1 MSSPKAGL
9 RVAAFVF
16 GVMCLGHLW
25 RIWSGLEARIGTLDI
40 PMWLSVGAVVVS
52 GGLSVWLWR
61 LSSKS

>member
-1 MSSPKAGL
+1 MSSPKTGL

-25 RIWSGLEARIGTLDI
+25 RIWSGLEVRIGTLDM
-40 PMWLSVGAVVVS
+40 PMGLSIGAVVVS
-52 GGLSVWLWR
+52 GGLSVWLWM

>member
-9 RVAAFVF
+9 RVAALVF

-25 RIWSGLEARIGTLDI
+25 RIWSGLEVRIGTLDL